1 MTVDHRSPELHS
13 LDAWVLGRQTEMARE
28 ESTQKDIQM
37 DKPTYELR
45 PLLAELRDGYREM
58 RTLRTSLRTAKR
70 EMMRTARAERKT
82 LKRDLAGY
90 TTPGDRADLEAILAR
105 YSDEETANIR
115 KLLPARSCTSGTR
128 LTGAS
133 GRRLSGLACGNNPA
147 LSARDAHCPAQ
158 PL

>member
-1 MTVDHRSPELHS
+1 
-13 LDAWVLGRQTEMARE
+13 MARE

-45 PLLAELRDGYREM
+45 PLLAEVRDGYRDM
-58 RTLRTSLRTAKR
+58 RAMRTSLRTAKR

-105 YSDEETANIR
+105 YSDEETADIR
-115 KLLPARSCTSGTR
+115 KLLAARR
-128 LTGAS
+128 
-133 GRRLSGLACGNNPA
+133 
-147 LSARDAHCPAQ
+147 
-158 PL
+158 